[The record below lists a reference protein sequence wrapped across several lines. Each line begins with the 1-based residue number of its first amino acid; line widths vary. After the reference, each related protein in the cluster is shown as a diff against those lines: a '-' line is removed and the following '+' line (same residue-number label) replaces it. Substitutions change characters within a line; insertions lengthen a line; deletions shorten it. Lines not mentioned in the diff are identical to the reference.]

1 MKYARNDL
9 SVKTHFA
16 QQSDVGTKT
25 KFHVFD
31 RV

>member
-9 SVKTHFA
+9 SVKTYFA
-16 QQSDVGTKT
+16 QQSYVETKT
-25 KFHVFD
+25 KHSAFD